1 MRLALPLVTASAG
14 PSSARHGA
22 GPQAEEPLV
31 ATFKMVKP
39 TDAHVVTLE
48 VVGSKRVSPNV
59 VRVTLGGEGMDL
71 FTPMGF
77 DQWFRL
83 FLSRD
88 DQDAL
93 SLPTRT
99 SGMWYV
105 QYLATPKARRPWVR
119 NYTVRAVRPDLREL
133 DVDFVV
139 HGDGGPASSFAL
151 TAQPG
156 DRVGLLDQGVGYNPR
171 VPHDWTL
178 VVADETGLPAVAGI
192 CESLPDDARGL
203 AIVELPDLA
212 DAQEFRVP
220 AGVELRWVARHGAG
234 SLDGGSHDDVP
245 GRLALEAVKAAE
257 LPTGAVYAYAVGESS
272 LATGVR
278 RHLVNDRGVPKTA
291 IDFVGYWRHGHAAS
305 S

>member
-1 MRLALPLVTASAG
+1 M
-14 PSSARHGA
+14 
-22 GPQAEEPLV
+22 
-31 ATFKMVKP
+31 ATFKTVKP
-39 TDAHVVTLE
+39 ADAHVVTLN

-59 VRVTLGGEGMDL
+59 VRVTLGGDDMDL

-83 FLSRD
+83 FLARD
-88 DQDAL
+88 DQDSL
-93 SLPTRT
+93 RLPTRT

-119 NYTVRAVRPDLREL
+119 NYTVRAARPDLREI

-139 HGDGGPASSFAL
+139 HGDAGPASSFAL
-151 TAQPG
+151 SAQPG

-171 VPHDWTL
+171 LPHDWTL

-203 AIVELPDLA
+203 AVVEIPEAA
-212 DAQEFRVP
+212 DAQDFRVP
-220 AGVELRWVARHGAG
+220 AGVELRWVVRDGAEPPAG
-234 SLDGGSHDDVP
+234 VDPRDLLP
-245 GRLALEAVKAAE
+245 GRLALEAVRSAE
-257 LPTGAVYAYAVGESS
+257 LPSRPVYAYAVGEST

-278 RHLVNDRGVPKTA
+278 RHLVNDRGVPKTHV
-291 IDFVGYWRHGHAAS
+291 DFVGYWRHGHAAS
-305 S
+305 A